1 VSSAA
6 SNSTQPPP
14 SPFRAPASRREIRDQ
29 LEDMLI
35 KDLLG
40 PAGGEYEEIEE
51 DRHVGDRYLVGM
63 LAPKRQTLPPEQND
77 ELALGIKG
85 SSQDGQA
92 DVGAPGSAIP
102 SLCPSSI
109 GMTFSVDASAPGI
122 RVTAKW
128 GFYERVKSE
137 TAINPKTGGP
147 AMVWKRRPISG
158 TSKSIALTEGPIQP
172 WIVDN
177 EFPDVVVHG
186 RMRRVGDCYLITLFL
201 VNNQEEPERL
211 RDSSWLFQPEL
222 SVDAP
227 DGGTWFTRR
236 ATPRDGRFD
245 PLTELEDR
253 AMDMVYR
260 DRVEFG
266 VGHGVSV
273 RAEGVTHAHPPR
285 AMRVTTEVMP
295 AYEVAKQTPPG
306 PDEIPALRELELDMK
321 ALSELSAA
329 QLRPKL
335 EPLANAYAEWILQ
348 QRARVDDPAVGLDTH
363 RQAAEEALAACDTAR
378 QRIVDGIALLESSP
392 DAAKAFAFANRAMW
406 LQRTRSIYA
415 QERRRGQTVTPE
427 QCDQPANRRWF
438 PFQLAFV
445 LLNLPSL
452 ADLHH
457 PDRTDPVAA
466 TGDLLWFPTGGGKTE
481 AYLGLAAFAMAIRR
495 LRPLVGGHVG
505 TDGVAVLMRYTL
517 RLLTIQQFQRASAL
531 ICACEFLRREAIAA
545 GDASWGQTPF
555 RIGLWV
561 GYRTTPNTTAQSA
574 EALRSDHGHWQG
586 GSFGSPA
593 QLKHCPWC
601 GCEIRRGQGDIR
613 VDPYPGGAARTLMF
627 CSDPL
632 GRCPFSAAKS
642 PSEGIPAVVVDEE
655 IYRRL
660 PTLLIA
666 TVDKFAQMPWKGEVQ
681 TLFGR
686 VSGLCP
692 RHGFR
697 SPDLEDSDR
706 HPAAG
711 GHPGTKTIEHPPL
724 RPPDLIIQDEL
735 RLISGP
741 LGSLMGLY
749 ETAVDELASW
759 EFEGKRIRPKLIAS
773 TATIR
778 RSHEQVRSLFQ
789 RKVAVFPPH
798 GLDASDNF
806 FARERPPSDEFPG
819 RRYIGICAFGKR
831 LKAALIR
838 TYVALLAASQRL
850 YDTPGSGYGVHADP
864 WMTLVGYFNSLRE
877 LGGMRR
883 LVDDDVASRL
893 EDTDQRGL
901 ARRRKPF
908 VEELTSR
915 KASTEIPDTLD
926 RLEVSFDPVEDA
938 RRLQAR
944 RAGQVV
950 GPGPIDVMLATNM
963 VSVGVDVKRLGL
975 MVVSGQ
981 PKSTAEYIQATSRVG
996 RSHAGLV
1003 VTVLNWAR
1011 PRDLSHYERFE
1022 HFHATFYKHVEA
1034 LSVTPF
1040 ASRAI
1045 DRGVAALLVAM
1056 VRLGQTK
1063 YNTNLAAGQID
1074 PSDPLFAQAI
1084 AKIRDRAAQVTG
1096 SEELGRE
1103 VEESLKGLVNHWQA
1117 RAADRSSG
1125 SRLGYQSE
1133 RDDVTRGLL
1142 EKAGMG
1148 SRSPFTCLNSLRDV
1162 EPSVGLIMDDRE
1174 LDVSVPEVPEG
1185 DDLDAEVQL

>member
-1 VSSAA
+1 
-6 SNSTQPPP
+6 
-14 SPFRAPASRREIRDQ
+14 
-29 LEDMLI
+29 
-35 KDLLG
+35 
-40 PAGGEYEEIEE
+40 
-51 DRHVGDRYLVGM
+51 
-63 LAPKRQTLPPEQND
+63 
-77 ELALGIKG
+77 
-85 SSQDGQA
+85 
-92 DVGAPGSAIP
+92 
-102 SLCPSSI
+102 
-109 GMTFSVDASAPGI
+109 
-122 RVTAKW
+122 
-128 GFYERVKSE
+128 
-137 TAINPKTGGP
+137 
-147 AMVWKRRPISG
+147 
-158 TSKSIALTEGPIQP
+158 
-172 WIVDN
+172 
-177 EFPDVVVHG
+177 
-186 RMRRVGDCYLITLFL
+186 
-201 VNNQEEPERL
+201 
-211 RDSSWLFQPEL
+211 
-222 SVDAP
+222 
-227 DGGTWFTRR
+227 
-236 ATPRDGRFD
+236 
-245 PLTELEDR
+245 
-253 AMDMVYR
+253 
-260 DRVEFG
+260 
-266 VGHGVSV
+266 
-273 RAEGVTHAHPPR
+273 
-285 AMRVTTEVMP
+285 
-295 AYEVAKQTPPG
+295 
-306 PDEIPALRELELDMK
+306 
-321 ALSELSAA
+321 
-329 QLRPKL
+329 
-335 EPLANAYAEWILQ
+335 
-348 QRARVDDPAVGLDTH
+348 
-363 RQAAEEALAACDTAR
+363 
-378 QRIVDGIALLESSP
+378 
-392 DAAKAFAFANRAMW
+392 
-406 LQRTRSIYA
+406 
-415 QERRRGQTVTPE
+415 
-427 QCDQPANRRWF
+427 
-438 PFQLAFV
+438 
-445 LLNLPSL
+445 
-452 ADLHH
+452 
-457 PDRTDPVAA
+457 
-466 TGDLLWFPTGGGKTE
+466 
-481 AYLGLAAFAMAIRR
+481 
-495 LRPLVGGHVG
+495 
-505 TDGVAVLMRYTL
+505 
-517 RLLTIQQFQRASAL
+517 
-531 ICACEFLRREAIAA
+531 
-545 GDASWGQTPF
+545 
-555 RIGLWV
+555 
-561 GYRTTPNTTAQSA
+561 
-574 EALRSDHGHWQG
+574 
-586 GSFGSPA
+586 
-593 QLKHCPWC
+593 
-601 GCEIRRGQGDIR
+601 
-613 VDPYPGGAARTLMF
+613 
-627 CSDPL
+627 
-632 GRCPFSAAKS
+632 
-642 PSEGIPAVVVDEE
+642 
-655 IYRRL
+655 
-660 PTLLIA
+660 
-666 TVDKFAQMPWKGEVQ
+666 
-681 TLFGR
+681 
-686 VSGLCP
+686 
-692 RHGFR
+692 
-697 SPDLEDSDR
+697 
-706 HPAAG
+706 
-711 GHPGTKTIEHPPL
+711 
-724 RPPDLIIQDEL
+724 
-735 RLISGP
+735 
-741 LGSLMGLY
+741 MGLY

-759 EFEGKRIRPKLIAS
+759 EFEGKRIRPKLIVS

-1074 PSDPLFAQAI
+1074 PNDPLFAQAI